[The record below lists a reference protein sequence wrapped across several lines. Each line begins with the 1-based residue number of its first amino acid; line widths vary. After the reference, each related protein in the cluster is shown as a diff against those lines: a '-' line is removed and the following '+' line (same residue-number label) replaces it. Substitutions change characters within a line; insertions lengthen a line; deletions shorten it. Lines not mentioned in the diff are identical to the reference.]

1 MDAIDVRIF
10 DGGQVT
16 LEGRYTLPVTIGR
29 SSECTIRVAD
39 PDGRI
44 SRFHATLTERVGALG
59 LADTSLNGT
68 QYRGRTLNKAEATIE
83 NVDEFTVQR
92 YRVEVRRV
100 QAAAAEPVIFHA
112 VVHSRSR
119 ELTYAIGPTSLVL
132 LLEDQRGQVA
142 LVRPKEPAAILA
154 AYAAE
159 GREAL
164 AVIAAKDGFGIITTT
179 PAALKRGLL
188 INRGA
193 PRGDTERLRVLD
205 VVSIGHLRIEILE
218 KDQRAL
224 KCKNHECELLNP
236 YEADENCRF
245 CGHRLVEAQT
255 RVIG

>member
-1 MDAIDVRIF
+1 MDAVDVRIF
-10 DGGQVT
+10 DGGQVA
-16 LEGRYTLPVTIGR
+16 LEGRHVLPVTIGR
-29 SSECTIRVAD
+29 SSQCDIEVAN

-44 SRFHATLTERVGALG
+44 SRVHATLSERGGALV

-68 QYRGRTLNKAEATIE
+68 RYHGRILKNAEATIE
-83 NVDEFTVQR
+83 NVDEFFVQH

-100 QAAAAEPVIFHA
+100 AVAAEPPAFYA

-119 ELTYAIGPTSLVL
+119 ELTYAVGPTSVAL
-132 LLEDQRGQVA
+132 LLKEQRPQFE

-164 AVIAAKDGFGIITTT
+164 AIIAVKDGFGIIATT
-179 PAALKRGLL
+179 PAAKTRGLL

-193 PRGDTERLRVLD
+193 PSGDIERLRVLD

-224 KCKNHECELLNP
+224 KCKNQQCELLNP

-255 RVIG
+255 RVVTG